1 MLKTIKQLFLLLSSY
16 QVRQFYI
23 LQLLVV
29 VMAFTELIGVASIAP
44 FMSLVAD
51 ISLLEKGG
59 IYTKLYQFSG
69 LTSPTD
75 FLFYA
80 GLAVLLTLT
89 LSTIISM
96 FTVWSLSLYASRMGV
111 TLADRLYQYYLQQNW
126 LFHAS
131 VSSTY
136 LTKQVSTEA
145 TRVTDSIIQP
155 LMIMN
160 AKVVLAAFISV
171 AIFIYDPVT
180 AIVGLLLFS
189 STYFLMYKLVR
200 KSLDT
205 NGRNISLMLANR
217 FRLMSEGFGGIKDVL
232 LLNRRHDFVERFEE
246 SGETFSYARGTNIA
260 ISQVPRYFM
269 ELIAFGAMIGLVLL
283 LIKLHQGDL
292 GTVLPVLAMYALAT
306 FKLLPALQQIY
317 SSVAQI
323 KGNIAAFDSIKDDLK
338 QSLKYQDNEQVESS
352 KPASTDFLLKRKV
365 SLNNVVFTY
374 PGKLHPTINDLNLVI
389 PANRVVGLVGASGSG
404 KSTVIDLLLGLL
416 MPQKG
421 ELCIDDTGI
430 TESNKRAWQNTIGF
444 VPQSIFLSEGTIA
457 ENIAFG
463 IPTKNIDLEQVKKS
477 VQLAHL
483 AKLVEKL
490 PSGLDTKVG
499 ERGVQLSGGQRQ
511 RIGIARALYNEAD
524 VLVFDEATSALDGVT
539 EKIIMEAI
547 HDFNGKKTIIMI
559 AHRLKTVRKC
569 DIIYLMEQG
578 KIIAEGTY
586 QQLLENNAQFKEM
599 VKHA

>member
-1 MLKTIKQLFLLLSSY
+1 M
-16 QVRQFYI
+16 
-23 LQLLVV
+23 
-29 VMAFTELIGVASIAP
+29 
-44 FMSLVAD
+44 
-51 ISLLEKGG
+51 
-59 IYTKLYQFSG
+59 
-69 LTSPTD
+69 
-75 FLFYA
+75 
-80 GLAVLLTLT
+80 
-89 LSTIISM
+89 
-96 FTVWSLSLYASRMGV
+96 
-111 TLADRLYQYYLQQNW
+111 
-126 LFHAS
+126 
-131 VSSTY
+131 
-136 LTKQVSTEA
+136 
-145 TRVTDSIIQP
+145 
-155 LMIMN
+155 
-160 AKVVLAAFISV
+160 
-171 AIFIYDPVT
+171 
-180 AIVGLLLFS
+180 
-189 STYFLMYKLVR
+189 
-200 KSLDT
+200 
-205 NGRNISLMLANR
+205 
-217 FRLMSEGFGGIKDVL
+217 
-232 LLNRRHDFVERFEE
+232 
-246 SGETFSYARGTNIA
+246 
-260 ISQVPRYFM
+260 
-269 ELIAFGAMIGLVLL
+269 
-283 LIKLHQGDL
+283 
-292 GTVLPVLAMYALAT
+292 
-306 FKLLPALQQIY
+306 
-317 SSVAQI
+317 
-323 KGNIAAFDSIKDDLK
+323 K